1 MLFAL
6 GLSLALAAPGGAQN
20 LHPVFAGKIEK
31 LVQESARAGVPLK
44 LISGYR
50 RFDPHGARAKQGR
63 ASWHNFGLAID
74 VNLRKRSSMQDA
86 LRHYEK
92 DKAAWQ
98 TVGRIGQRLGLTWG
112 APWGREEIFHFEWH
126 PGAPAAIRRD
136 TLDSLLAEAGPDG
149 RHFKKTWHRFGGVPK
164 GKKRSNVAKGKRRGK
179 GVAKGERRGKS
190 VAKGK
195 KRRGVK
201 KKTARRIAKTVRQP
215 KRRGKAVRRPKR
227 S

>member
-6 GLSLALAAPGGAQN
+6 GLSLALSAPGGTQN
-20 LHPVFAGKIEK
+20 LHPVFVGKIEK

-74 VNLRKRSSMQDA
+74 VNLRKRSSMRDA
-86 LRHYEK
+86 LRHYDK
-92 DKAAWQ
+92 DAADWR
-98 TVGRIGQRLGLTWG
+98 TVGRIGERLGLTWG

-126 PGAPAAIRRD
+126 PGAPAAIRKD
-136 TLDSLLAEAGPDG
+136 TLDSLLAEAGPHG

-164 GKKRSNVAKGKRRGK
+164 GNKSRGVVKGKRRGSGK
-179 GVAKGERRGKS
+179 AAKTPRTKSRKAQRRIDEIARRLRQRGK
-190 VAKGK
+190 
-195 KRRGVK
+195 R
-201 KKTARRIAKTVRQP
+201 
-215 KRRGKAVRRPKR
+215 VRRPKR